1 MALCIYKTKVLPYFD
16 YGDVFYIDTHVSATD
31 KWQKLQNRALRIC
44 LKSAR
49 REPTENLHREAV
61 IPLLS
66 DRRLALLRNFMFKR
80 KESGK
85 FLDLTPPRTRVHDA
99 ITFRTVNPTN
109 KSFERSIYFKGARE
123 WNNLDINTRNLPTL
137 ALFKQHQKCWLKST
151 VT

>member
-1 MALCIYKTKVLPYFD
+1 MTVCHLLGFTVSPRYLTIVCLFPSQFLSLSFSLSFPFSLSCFLPPTCSIDPTLFL
-16 YGDVFYIDTHVSATD
+16 VYI
-31 KWQKLQNRALRIC
+31 L
-44 LKSAR
+44 
-49 REPTENLHREAV
+49 
-61 IPLLS
+61 
-66 DRRLALLRNFMFKR
+66 MFKR

-99 ITFRTVNPTN
+99 VTFRTVKLTN

-123 WNNLDINTRNLPTL
+123 WNNLDINTCTRNIPTL